1 MTNPSIRKPAPRHS
15 HEPTFR
21 HSHEPAFR
29 HSHES
34 GNPVFW
40 VSVISNKLP
49 SIECL
54 DSRLRG
60 NDGGA
65 VSVFS
70 GKYPQAKILL
80 FSQKQK
86 TKNSNLKFVIP
97 ARAGIQFFEF
107 QSFPRNYLSIEC
119 LDSRLRGMTN
129 PSIRKPA
136 PRHSHEPAP
145 RHSHESGNPV
155 FWVSVISDKLP

>member
-1 MTNPSIRKPAPRHS
+1 M
-15 HEPTFR
+15 PTD
-21 HSHEPAFR
+21 
-29 HSHES
+29 
-34 GNPVFW
+34 
-40 VSVISNKLP
+40 
-49 SIECL
+49 L

-97 ARAGIQFFEF
+97 AQAGIQCVEF
-107 QSFPRNYLSIEC
+107 QLFRINFETLTPSFPRKWEFRTQNLK
-119 LDSRLRGMTN
+119 
-129 PSIRKPA
+129 KPFYPISFRTDR
-136 PRHSHEPAP
+136 PRFPPA
-145 RHSHESGNPV
+145 R
-155 FWVSVISDKLP
+155 